1 MEQNELKLED
11 CFLTYEQVK
20 ELQELGVDMS
30 KSCLLLYRYGFPV
43 IRDSIERT
51 LKQAKKMGLKVDE
64 YIPTLTNTEMLEML
78 PENLFG
84 FDGYDLQ
91 IIKERNNT
99 WTVRYCKYDGKNK
112 VFYDRT
118 ANKLRDA
125 LFEMIKR
132 LKFNKLM

>member
-1 MEQNELKLED
+1 MKSENCCLTIEQA
-11 CFLTYEQVK
+11 K
-20 ELQELGVDMS
+20 ELQALGVNMS
-30 KSCLLLYRYGFPV
+30 DSMMVHFNLCGAKIICERYNLSGTKDC
-43 IRDSIERT
+43 ID
-51 LKQAKKMGLKVDE
+51 
-64 YIPTLTNTEMLEML
+64 TLTNTEMLEML